1 MTTTNNIDLKLTKK
15 DFIQNWE
22 KSPLLTELRYEGL
35 TWIGELLYTEYS
47 AIYQNSKIVIL
58 VK

>member
-1 MTTTNNIDLKLTKK
+1 MTTTTNFDLKLTKK

-22 KSPLLTELRYEGL
+22 NSLLLTELRYEKL

-47 AIYQNSKIVIL
+47 AI
-58 VK
+58 